1 MIDKAGLDPDIAEE
15 AKSTLQ
21 GVETQSKK
29 EKPNLAL
36 ITGKLKSLTE
46 LIGAAAGAAATLQQ
60 LNPLIQKAVQL
71 AQQLFSLKFLV
82 KKGILSASSAYILW
96 GFFPIYFKSLK
107 SVSSFEILCHRMV
120 WSLVF
125 LTGVLTVTRQWSWL
139 RPALRNRRT
148 FLIYL
153 GAALLL
159 GVNWFTYI
167 WAVNSGFIVESSLG
181 YFINPLV
188 SILLGVFILR
198 EKLRAIQWIPVGM
211 AFLGVAYLTWTYGR
225 LPWIALAL
233 AFTFGFYGLVKKIAP
248 LSSLYGLS
256 LETGLLFLPALGY
269 LVFREI
275 SGTASFLHQGA
286 GISVLLALS
295 GVITAIPLLLFA
307 SGARSIPLYLLGL
320 LQYIAPTLQLLI
332 GVVLYHEI
340 ILHAPVLWFWD
351 DLVSPRF
358 LFRRSLYKQPS
369 LSDKSI
375 ALPQP

>member
-1 MIDKAGLDPDIAEE
+1 
-15 AKSTLQ
+15 
-21 GVETQSKK
+21 
-29 EKPNLAL
+29 
-36 ITGKLKSLTE
+36 
-46 LIGAAAGAAATLQQ
+46 
-60 LNPLIQKAVQL
+60 
-71 AQQLFSLKFLV
+71 V

-125 LTGVLTVTRQWSWL
+125 LTGVLTISHQWGWL
-139 RPALRNRRT
+139 RPALKNRRT

-159 GVNWFTYI
+159 GLNWFTYI

-198 EKLRAIQWIPVGM
+198 EKLRIIQWIPVGL
-211 AFLGVAYLTWTYGR
+211 AFLGVAYLTWSYGR
-225 LPWIALAL
+225 PPWIALAL
-233 AFTFGFYGLVKKIAP
+233 ALTFGFYGLVKKIAP
-248 LSSLYGLS
+248 LSSLNGLS

-269 LVFREI
+269 LVLQEV
-275 SGTASFLHQGA
+275 SGTGSFLHQTP

-295 GVITAIPLLLFA
+295 GVITAVPLLLFA
-307 SGARSIPLYLLGL
+307 TGARSIPLYLMGL

-332 GVVLYHEI
+332 GVLLYHEAFSTHQFI
-340 ILHAPVLWFWD
+340 GFGMIWLALGFYTVEAFMN
-351 DLVSPRF
+351 S
-358 LFRRSLYKQPS
+358 RR
-369 LSDKSI
+369 
-375 ALPQP
+375 LPTTL